1 MRHQLS
7 TGSKVLQQIRIANN
21 SLPPPI
27 DRPYGT
33 GKDKIPSIME
43 HDEPA
48 LPATAGTE
56 ELNES
61 LQQVLNNNN
70 LSKRVKR
77 RITPIRKNRFN
88 EFESQSVEKMV
99 HLNTHE
105 TCSGEALVNE
115 NEMD

>member
-1 MRHQLS
+1 
-7 TGSKVLQQIRIANN
+7 
-21 SLPPPI
+21 
-27 DRPYGT
+27 
-33 GKDKIPSIME
+33 ME

-88 EFESQSVEKMV
+88 EFESQSVDKMV
-99 HLNTHE
+99 HMNTHE

-115 NEMD
+115 NEID